1 MKRIVHFLA
10 ASLLF
15 GSAVIAF
22 ASTDAAALVESVSNR
37 VLQVLAEN
45 QSASATNPEEL
56 YGMVQQEVVNFMDFG
71 AMAKLTLGMNWQ
83 EATPE
88 QQKRFTDAYRA
99 LLIRVYSRSLQGHAG
114 ESLQV
119 LASHPGP
126 SAEYVTIEGTLT
138 LADGSHST
146 EMSYDLRLVNGQWQA
161 YNVDIGGASLTRDFR
176 ARFADEIA
184 TNGLES
190 LINKL
195 EQGSELDS

>member
-1 MKRIVHFLA
+1 MKRIVHFLVA
-10 ASLLF
+10 YLLF

-22 ASTDAAALVESVSNR
+22 ASADAETLVESVSNR

-45 QSASATNPEEL
+45 QSASASDPEAL
-56 YGMVQQEVVNFMDFG
+56 YGMVQQEVINFMDFG
-71 AMAKLTLGMNWQ
+71 AMAKLTLGMKWQ
-83 EATPE
+83 DATPE

-119 LASHPGP
+119 VASHPGP
-126 SAEYVTIEGTLT
+126 SAEYVSIEGSLT
-138 LADGSHST
+138 LADGTRST

-161 YNVDIGGASLTRDFR
+161 YNVDIGGVSLTRDFR
-176 ARFADEIA
+176 TRFADEIA
-184 TNGLES
+184 ANGLES
-190 LINKL
+190 LISKL